1 MLTSK
6 IFFRAAAN
14 ATKPSTNA
22 KNTKDKPVNGVH
34 VSKSVTDVGKLV
46 EDLLDKTSAL
56 LLSEVRTILWFS

>member
-6 IFFRAAAN
+6 IFFHDAAN

-22 KNTKDKPVNGVH
+22 KNTKDNPVNGVH